1 MGNNV
6 LFLIFE
12 DNNCKVHQ
20 DILAMQLTDTEAAV
34 GFCELFLI
42 FQEHGRL
49 NVISLCNRI

>member
-12 DNNCKVHQ
+12 DNNCKVRQ